1 MFSHWRE
8 CFVWKVDTVPLC
20 HWPTTKTSLFLCLC
34 LCLFIKGM
42 SLKLTQLCHCPTTIR
57 TSFLVTEGF
66 SDWSPPTISLLER
79 RLFFIFYM
87 KRKTSFTKEE
97 YKALKMPI
105 FKRKTTYCSS
115 LMVLSCQMIMFCHW
129 QDLIE
134 CQILPNTYNVGWY
147 WISFNSIV
155 HVSFQCDPIL
165 IKSSSVGSFHG
176 IQYLQW

>member
-1 MFSHWRE
+1 
-8 CFVWKVDTVPLC
+8 
-20 HWPTTKTSLFLCLC
+20 
-34 LCLFIKGM
+34 
-42 SLKLTQLCHCPTTIR
+42 
-57 TSFLVTEGF
+57 
-66 SDWSPPTISLLER
+66 
-79 RLFFIFYM
+79 M

-97 YKALKMPI
+97 YKALKIPI

-155 HVSFQCDPIL
+155 HVSSNVIQFWLKVPQPAPSTEFNICNDKKTLLLNSSRKTTPQQKINFYFFENIDVTATCNL
-165 IKSSSVGSFHG
+165 IEALPGSFFPWKVVNC
-176 IQYLQW
+176 QPKVAPLFNW